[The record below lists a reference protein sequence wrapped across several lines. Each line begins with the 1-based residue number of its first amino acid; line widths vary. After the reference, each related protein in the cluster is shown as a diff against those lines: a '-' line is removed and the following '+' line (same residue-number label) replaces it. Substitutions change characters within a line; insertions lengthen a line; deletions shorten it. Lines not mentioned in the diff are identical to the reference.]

1 MTTMSPV
8 LRIKAELFLTAA
20 SKKLLA
26 QHAEQGSQTVARPQ
40 ADTVTVIRKELD
52 KLVEILADDASEKHF
67 NVAARVAK
75 CADYLAQIPAASV
88 SDARYFMVAAHKVLQ
103 DVEEIT
109 L

>member
-1 MTTMSPV
+1 MTKMSPV
-8 LRIKAELFLTAA
+8 LRIKAELFLSAA
-20 SKKLLA
+20 SKKLLT
-26 QHAEQGSQTVARPQ
+26 QQAESRSQTGAKPH
-40 ADTVTVIRKELD
+40 ADTVTVVRKELE
-52 KLVEILADDASEKHF
+52 KLVQILADDASEKHF

-75 CADYLAQIPAASV
+75 CADYLAQIPAAAV